1 MNSRRRT
8 YALVGLLIL
17 LGASILW
24 YRFGPGEVP
33 AGQPALVTLDTTSL
47 QQFREDFNQDA
58 RGARVIVL
66 LSPT

>member
-1 MNSRRRT
+1 MTSRRLT
-8 YALVGLLIL
+8 YGLTGLLIL
-17 LGASILW
+17 LAASIVW

-33 AGQPALVTLDTTSL
+33 SGQPALVTLDTASL
-47 QQFREDFNQDA
+47 QQLREDFNQDA

>member
-8 YALVGLLIL
+8 YAFVGLLIL
-17 LGASILW
+17 LAASIVW

-33 AGQPALVTLDTTSL
+33 PGQPALVTLDTTLL
-47 QQFREDFNQDA
+47 QQLREDFNQHA